1 MSPRTAKQNKQLR
14 EQKEAQIIEAAL
26 IIFSEQGYGSTSM
39 QSVSKAAGVSKGNL
53 YNYFDSKEALL
64 KRIILN
70 GLEKIML
77 LYTKTVKI
85 ENETQFEKL
94 LRGNFE
100 MLRKKQAFWKL
111 FYNLVTQPKVQQLF
125 NKIFSSFFESY
136 MSLYVTYYQNKGEK
150 DPEAVA
156 LLLGAGIDGISLAY
170 SMMGEV
176 YPLDHVVDQLVKKF
190 K

>member
-1 MSPRTAKQNKQLR
+1 MSPRTPEQNKLLK
-14 EQKEAQIIEAAL
+14 EKKEAQIIEAAL
-26 IIFSEQGYGSTSM
+26 IIFSEHGFGNTSM

-53 YNYFDSKEALL
+53 YNYFESKEALL
-64 KRIILN
+64 EKIILN

-77 LYTKTVKI
+77 LYTEIGKI

-94 LRGNFE
+94 LRDNFE
-100 MLRKKQAFWKL
+100 MLRENQAFWKL

-125 NKIFSSFFESY
+125 NKIFYTFFESY
-136 MSLYVTYYQNKGEK
+136 MNLYVTYYQNKGEK

-170 SMMGEV
+170 SMMGEA
-176 YPLDHVVDQLVKKF
+176 YPLDDVVDQLVEKF